1 MAGYQHRGSKD
12 ALDEYS
18 SAYEEVQRLSGVGN
32 ETRENIKKL
41 EDQIQTKEQEFNISD
56 KEVLE
61 LKKKLKSAEAVRD
74 SLQERND
81 QSRKD
86 KEMEMMKLELLK
98 DSFSEAKKSRNFTK
112 SKYLESIS
120 SSKTENIVLGNRI
133 IGPSKNLLNVYALG
147 DIHGWAPGLTGFLT
161 QHKLAE
167 ISISGIDL
175 NKNPAMV
182 YHDYSIIQKK
192 GKFIEGQWI
201 DGSTF
206 TPLQPKER
214 KELYRGAFSDIVV
227 SPSANLED
235 GLFLQVGDLNDRGD
249 YSELIF
255 DMMRKFTLSSG
266 GRAFALLGNHEEML
280 LRGNY
285 KNWMHNEEESGFF
298 QSLES
303 PGSFRLRHEFLNI
316 KDDVESYRRSVF
328 FSYCAHFAH
337 MLLTQEYVIR
347 QMLDDS
353 SRKRYIQMTQPALDL
368 SSITESKLEQIA
380 ISTDWKTVEF
390 CYSWLEKVWKSE
402 QPINVPGAIV
412 LMSVGHVL
420 GIHASISSL
429 NKFFADKRSED
440 FKTPFI
446 TKSGAEIYLH
456 LYSHVHG
463 QPSPDTEMLWKRD
476 GKTWTS
482 KSPSKKMSDSVI
494 LINKHL
500 PHVTSIVQGHEPLSS
515 ATLDIKSHEI
525 SVPTGVVNISNLD
538 VGMTPVYL
546 PTKLPNKYDVKRV
559 PKGISIPT
567 FGRKPKLFGIEF
579 QTTNNLE
586 VIPKV
591 EQRGEG
597 YCVSLC
603 TTSPRKEIAKIFRTQ
618 KGYQIKITAA
628 DIAIGI
634 VDKGNTT
641 LTKEANFPITK
652 NVTFNLYKLVRK
664 WFTNYPEP
672 LGSLGIGNLVQIE
685 EKDDPIM
692 IQAKKHEDA
701 ERKKLER
708 EDAEKKAKEA
718 KEAAE
723 KKAREGTEKE
733 AKETAGKNAREGA
746 ATGLR
751 ITVEVTSQSKNTTE
765 TSTNKSGTGVAPP
778 PNPPPNP
785 PPPPPPP
792 PQTTELSPTSG
803 ATFQTGKVFKKTV
816 YVDNL
821 EEFRCRELINSIVKI
836 VDFKD
841 VMFIFSSL
849 NSSLNDS
856 PDVENLKS
864 IEGSEYNAIVQD
876 LSGLKDS
883 YRICVKDDFKTLS
896 KTDKKLTISLDKL
909 GYKWNWKK
917 NLKKLIDGSD

>member
-1 MAGYQHRGSKD
+1 MAGYRHRGDKN
-12 ALDEYS
+12 ALDEYN
-18 SAYEEVQRLSGVGN
+18 SAYDEVQRLSDVGN
-32 ETRENIKKL
+32 EARETINTL
-41 EDQIQTKEQEFNISD
+41 DVQIQTAEQDFNLSD
-56 KEVLE
+56 KDVLE
-61 LKKKLKSAEAVRD
+61 LKQKLKSAEAKRN
-74 SLQERND
+74 SLQERHD
-81 QSRKD
+81 RFRKD
-86 KEMEMMKLELLK
+86 KEGATQAIAGLK
-98 DSFSEAKKSRNFTK
+98 DSFSEAKKARDFAK

-120 SSKTENIVLGNRI
+120 SSKSEDNILKNKIV
-133 IGPSKNLLNVYALG
+133 GPSKGLLNVYALG
-147 DIHGWAPGLTGFLT
+147 DIHGWAPGLTAFLT

-167 ISISGIDL
+167 ISISGMNL
-175 NKNPAMV
+175 NKDPSMI
-182 YHDYSIIQKK
+182 YPDYSLNLKK
-192 GKFIEGQWI
+192 GKLIEGQWI

-214 KELYRGAFSDIVV
+214 NELYRGAFSDIGV
-227 SPSANLED
+227 SPSANLES

-255 DMMRKFTLSSG
+255 DIMRKLTLSSG
-266 GRAFALLGNHEEML
+266 GRAFALIGNHEEML

-285 KNWMHNEEESGFF
+285 KNWIHNEEESGFF

-316 KDDVESYRRSVF
+316 KDNVESYRRSVF

-368 SSITESKLEQIA
+368 SSISENKLEQIA
-380 ISTDWKTVEF
+380 ISNDWKTVEF
-390 CYSWLEKVWKSE
+390 CYSWLEKVWKVE
-402 QPINVPGAIV
+402 KPIIVPGAIV
-412 LMSVGHVL
+412 LLSVGHVL
-420 GIHASISSL
+420 GLHASINSL
-429 NKFFADKRSED
+429 NKFFDSKRSGD
-440 FKTPFI
+440 FKKHFN
-446 TKSGAEIYLH
+446 TKSGAEINLH

-463 QPSPDTEMLWKRD
+463 QPSPDTEMLWQRD

-494 LINKHL
+494 QINKHL

-515 ATLDIKSHEI
+515 TTLDIKSHEI
-525 SVPTGVVNISNLD
+525 TVPTGVVNISNLD

-546 PTKLPNKYDVKRV
+546 PTKLSNKYDVKRV

-567 FGRKPKLFGIEF
+567 FGRKPELFGTEF
-579 QTTNNLE
+579 QTTNNLV
-586 VIPKV
+586 VITKV
-591 EQRGEG
+591 EQRGET

-618 KGYQIKITAA
+618 KGYRIKITAE

-641 LTKEANFPITK
+641 LTKEANFPISK
-652 NVTFNLYKLVRK
+652 NVTINLYKLVTK
-664 WFTNYPEP
+664 WFKSYPVTF
-672 LGSLGIGNLVQIE
+672 GSLGLGNLVQTE
-685 EKDDPIM
+685 EKNDPIM
-692 IQAKKHEDA
+692 IEAKKNENA

-708 EDAEKKAKEA
+708 EAAEKKAKED

-723 KKAREGTEKE
+723 RRAKEDKE
-733 AKETAGKNAREGA
+733 AAERKAKGGA
-746 ATGLR
+746 TTGLK
-751 ITVEVTSQSKNTTE
+751 ITVEVTSQSNTRTE

-778 PNPPPNP
+778 PNSP

-792 PQTTELSPTSG
+792 NSPPNLPPPPQTTGSSSTSG
-803 ATFQTGKVFKKTV
+803 ATLQTEKVFKKTV
-816 YVDNL
+816 YVDL
-821 EEFRCRELINSIVKI
+821 EEFRCRELRNNIGTII
-836 VDFKD
+836 DFKD

-849 NSSLNDS
+849 KDG
-856 PDVENLKS
+856 PDVENFKS
-864 IEGSEYNAIVQD
+864 IRANEYDAIVRN
-876 LSGLKDS
+876 LSELENS
-883 YRICVKDDFKTLS
+883 YRICDKKLFKSLS
-896 KTDKKLTISLDKL
+896 DADKKLTISLDKL

-917 NLKKLIDGSD
+917 NIKKLIGGSD